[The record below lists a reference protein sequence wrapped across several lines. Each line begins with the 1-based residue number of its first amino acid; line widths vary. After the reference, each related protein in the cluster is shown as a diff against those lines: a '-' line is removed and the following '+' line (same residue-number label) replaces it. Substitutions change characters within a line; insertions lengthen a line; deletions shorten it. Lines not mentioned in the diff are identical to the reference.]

1 MVHSHFLSE
10 FYCWFLLSQYS
21 YYYSGQTKVKIEV
34 LDPQASKALVFS
46 LLKTYNFVQHSTSQL
61 FFMSPSLAFL
71 LLLGLAMNLFHLEKK
86 FPKGSYI
93 KFIVVQ
99 VCFTMVG
106 SRIWIQLLFFSLP
119 LFFQCQE
126 HMGGK
131 WPANLHM
138 WVTIAAGVQA
148 VLWAGG
154 AVQWDT
160 TLEAKPMPACVP
172 AK

>member
-106 SRIWIQLLFFSLP
+106 SRIWIQLVFFTPSVFPVSRTYGWKVTSQFTYVSHYCSWSPGGIVSWWCCAVRHYARSQTYASLCP
-119 LFFQCQE
+119 C
-126 HMGGK
+126 
-131 WPANLHM
+131 
-138 WVTIAAGVQA
+138 
-148 VLWAGG
+148 
-154 AVQWDT
+154 
-160 TLEAKPMPACVP
+160 
-172 AK
+172 